1 MNKLSINN
9 NCNTLLKSIYK
20 IDKDYFIEN
29 FKKNNLFEKQD
40 LLLIQELIGI
50 DIKEIYLNNIWLPI
64 LFENKSIKINCYQK
78 SLLANNIFLEK
89 NVIYKPKILNFEFK
103 DLSNF
108 EFSFIDCR
116 NGTILLYEISD
127 MNSGNILFNA
137 KDNIDYESD
146 KEIVNQIIYS
156 SIKGRDLLIIDNNL
170 SNIKL
175 NNIYID
181 LFTNENKY
189 NHLLFNVEIDRD
201 RIKEYLKIDNLLI
214 EDNLKTYLKNILI
227 NNSFL
232 ENILKI
238 KNLKIFI
245 LHNEDLIDLFEYV
258 DTKIILFEDIEQLYK
273 LNIILTFDNEII
285 SYINLYETLY
295 VFNVFF
301 NESSVFISELS
312 FMKLD
317 FLNELFI
324 FNNIETEE

>member
-9 NCNTLLKSIYK
+9 NNNTLLKSIYK
-20 IDKDYFIEN
+20 IDKNYFIEN
-29 FKKNNLFEKQD
+29 FKTNNFFEKQD
-40 LLLIQELIGI
+40 LLLTQELIGI

-64 LFENKSIKINCYQK
+64 LFENKSININCYQK
-78 SLLANNIFLEK
+78 ILLPNNIFLEK
-89 NVIYKPKILNFEFK
+89 NLIFKSKILNFEFK

-127 MNSGNILFNA
+127 INSGNILFNA
-137 KDNIDYESD
+137 KDNIDYDSD
-146 KEIVNQIIYS
+146 KNIVNQIIYS
-156 SIKGRDLLIIDNNL
+156 SIKGRDLLIIDNDL
-170 SNIKL
+170 SNSKL

-189 NHLLFNVEIDRD
+189 NHLLFNIEIDKD
-201 RIKEYLKIDNLLI
+201 KIKEYLKIDNLLI
-214 EDNLKTYLKNILI
+214 ENNLKTYLKNILI

-232 ENILKI
+232 EKILKI

-245 LHNEDLIDLFEYV
+245 LYNEDLIDLFEYV
-258 DTKIILFEDIEQLYK
+258 ETNIVLFEDIEQLYK
-273 LNIILTFDNEII
+273 LNIILTFDNDII
-285 SYINLYETLY
+285 SYINLYEVLY
-295 VFNVFF
+295 VFNIFF

-324 FNNIETEE
+324 FNNIENKE